1 MHTVHTGSNG
11 TVHMATHLPD
21 NPQEAIMVFEKRSV
35 DGKCG
40 SYLVPECSSTVCPS
54 VAKITLQSQWFFEL

>member
-11 TVHMATHLPD
+11 AVHMATHLPD

-40 SYLVPECSSTVCPS
+40 
-54 VAKITLQSQWFFEL
+54 I